1 MVEAD
6 LFTVIKEIQ
15 TVVNS
20 RPLTH
25 IEDDLSTDTLT
36 PNKLLYGRDIF
47 LSPILHNPQDDEEWN
62 APRPN
67 NMRQAYK
74 TTVQAIR
81 QFHKSFRNQYLTTL
95 KLQRQPVRGGS
106 PYQPRVGEVV
116 LVASEKHR
124 QDWPLARVTQ
134 VFPSSD
140 GVIRSVQ
147 LYDGSSYLVRDPRQL
162 LNLECDLRQDLPEE
176 ETTAEDSHLETPHID
191 EVRSELPQ
199 DPAQSSRIQEAIQEA
214 SPTIDSTSRTP
225 PEATPTDE
233 TTSRPKREAAR
244 RQRRMMQTL
253 HQELIDDV

>member
-1 MVEAD
+1 M
-6 LFTVIKEIQ
+6 
-15 TVVNS
+15 
-20 RPLTH
+20 
-25 IEDDLSTDTLT
+25 
-36 PNKLLYGRDIF
+36 
-47 LSPILHNPQDDEEWN
+47 
-62 APRPN
+62 
-67 NMRQAYK
+67 
-74 TTVQAIR
+74 
-81 QFHKSFRNQYLTTL
+81 
-95 KLQRQPVRGGS
+95 
-106 PYQPRVGEVV
+106 
-116 LVASEKHR
+116 ASEKHR

-214 SPTIDSTSRTP
+214 SPTVDSTSRTP

-244 RQRRMMQTL
+244 RQRRMMQAL
-253 HQELIDDV
+253 RQELIDDV